1 MKRFMPRPFP
11 KLSATGGFTLLELM
25 IVLFLAMFM
34 VGMGIIAMM
43 GRLPAARLDAT
54 ARDMSAMIRQA
65 RTLARIH
72 TVKQTLIVDLDARQY
87 GIEGRPSRK
96 IPEEVHLKI
105 DDSLAGDVDKG
116 IYRLFF
122 SPFGGIDG
130 GTIMLTANQRSIHI
144 KPDPVMGFLISR
156 KKQD

>member
-1 MKRFMPRPFP
+1 MKSMMPRRFL
-11 KLSATGGFTLLELM
+11 KMGTAGGFTLLELM

-43 GRLPAARLDAT
+43 SRLPAARLDAT
-54 ARDMSAMIRQA
+54 VREMSAMIRQA

-72 TVKQTLIVDLDARQY
+72 MVKQTLVVDLDARQY
-87 GIEGRPSRK
+87 GIEGKSSRK
-96 IPEEVHLKI
+96 VPEEVHLKI
-105 DDSLAGDVDKG
+105 DDSLTGDVDKG
-116 IYRLFF
+116 IYRLVF

-130 GTIMLTANQRSIHI
+130 GTILLKADQRTVSI

-156 KKQD
+156 KKRD